1 MGGWKTWL
9 GAALVGL
16 AAAARALGYEAISEV
31 LLMAGAGFGLVGVA
45 HKVEK
50 ANRDLLED

>member
-31 LLMAGAGFGLVGVA
+31 LLMAGAALGIVGIG

-50 ANRDLLED
+50 ASKELED